1 MFNIDVNVEVV
12 VTERLFPF
20 DLNKHPERMESLLEH
35 RLKKENEALVE
46 KLQKHQ
52 VDPLGLGVYAREYPY
67 DAWNKEQDDWGKALS
82 RARITVSPQVEIRNF
97 GRNHVS
103 DPPIGRGVT
112 SLITILFGWGLIH
125 GFRPASAIG
134 RAIPGSV
141 IGGELV

>member
-97 GRNHVS
+97 G
-103 DPPIGRGVT
+103 VT
-112 SLITILFGWGLIH
+112 M
-125 GFRPASAIG
+125 
-134 RAIPGSV
+134 
-141 IGGELV
+141 